1 MVKVL
6 ILLAAILTVVMPAYA
21 EEAQIG
27 KDDFV
32 SGAISD
38 MFNKI
43 GQYTSGEKSI
53 IIEDYASQPDTGK
66 PTEPKPKDGK
76 APAAGAHW

>member
-1 MVKVL
+1 MLKIL
-6 ILLAAILTVVMPAYA
+6 ILMVAILIASIPVYA
-21 EEAQIG
+21 EDAQVG

-32 SGAISD
+32 SGAITD

-53 IIEDYASQPDTGK
+53 IIEDYASQTDTGK
-66 PTEPKPKDGK
+66 PIEPKPKDGK
-76 APAAGAHW
+76 APVAGAHW